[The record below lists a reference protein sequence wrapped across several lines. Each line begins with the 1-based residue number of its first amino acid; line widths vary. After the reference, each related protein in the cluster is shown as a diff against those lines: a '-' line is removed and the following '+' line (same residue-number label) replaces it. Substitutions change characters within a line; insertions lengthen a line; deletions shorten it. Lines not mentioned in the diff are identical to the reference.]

1 MTPPA
6 LRRHPRPLWARQS
19 VTLGLM
25 LLALHLALLLDLG
38 SGASRA
44 LLLAHFG
51 LFLLWQP
58 VWQGAQQLV
67 PSRALLVVAGSAVL
81 VWWSSWWLLGL
92 WLATLFSLIGGN
104 VPAMGPRRERVAS
117 LLAALYLLAALLVWV
132 VPGLFGN
139 ASIAGAAL
147 VVLRHGLLL
156 PLIVIPFLGT
166 NERRAQ
172 PRYAIDLVYS
182 VLLFLL
188 AVVLVLG
195 TVFVQQVTHND
206 YPVALV
212 KTVTAIAAIML
223 ILSWLWDPRGGFA
236 GIGQVLSRYFLS
248 LGMPFERWM
257 HRLANLAER
266 EADPHQFV
274 ALAVRDMLELPWL
287 VGVEWSAAN
296 REGLVGIVSPFDTHF
311 AFGGLDLRLHTRWRP
326 TPALLLHMRLLAR
339 LLGDYHDAK
348 VREQVQRRTDYL
360 QAIYETGS
368 RLTHDVK
375 NLLQSL
381 RSLCAAAATTS
392 GDDADALLRLIQRQ
406 LPQIAQRLQST
417 LDKLDARRSGPVD
430 MVSAADWWR
439 ALTQQY
445 AHEGIEFEVIG
456 EVEPAALVPGDL
468 FDSVADNLLQ
478 NALAKRRRG
487 ETVAV
492 RATLRHGGGGGAF
505 SIADV
510 GEAIPESLARELF
523 RAPVASD
530 DGLGVGLYQSARHA
544 AELGYVLEL
553 SSNVVGEVCF
563 TLRPGTLVSAISDAA

>member
-1 MTPPA
+1 MTPP
-6 LRRHPRPLWARQS
+6 RGVRSRSLWQRQNLM
-19 VTLGLM
+19 LGLM
-25 LLALHLALLLDLG
+25 LLALHLALLLGLG
-38 SGASRA
+38 SGPSRA

-92 WLATLFSLIGGN
+92 WLAALFSLIGGN
-104 VPAMGPRRERVAS
+104 VPAMGLRRERFAS

-132 VPGLFGN
+132 VPGLFGTV
-139 ASIAGAAL
+139 SVTGAAL
-147 VVLRHGLLL
+147 VVLRHCLLL
-156 PLIVIPFLGT
+156 PIVVIPFLGAS
-166 NERRAQ
+166 ERRAQ

-182 VLLFLL
+182 VLLYLL
-188 AVVLVLG
+188 VVVLVLG

-212 KTVTAIAAIML
+212 KTVTALAAIML

-266 EADPHQFV
+266 EADPCRFV
-274 ALAVRDMLELPWL
+274 DLAARDMLALPWL
-287 VGVEWSAAN
+287 VGIEWSASDQ
-296 REGLVGIVSPFDTHF
+296 EGLVGTASPFDTRF
-311 AFGGLDLRLHTRWRP
+311 AFGGLQLRLYARWRP

-339 LLGDYHDAK
+339 LLADYHDAK
-348 VREQVQRRTDYL
+348 VREQAQRRTDYL

-381 RSLCAAAATTS
+381 RSLCAAAATS
-392 GDDADALLRLIQRQ
+392 NSADADALVRLIQRQ

-417 LDKLDARRSGPVD
+417 LDKLEARRAGPAD
-430 MVSAADWWR
+430 MVDAADWWR
-439 ALTQQY
+439 GIAQQY
-445 AHEGIEFEVIG
+445 GHEGVEFGAVGNDMAGVLLPG
-456 EVEPAALVPGDL
+456 EMFG
-468 FDSVADNLLQ
+468 SVADNLIQ

-487 ETVAV
+487 EATRVV
-492 RATLRHGGGGGAF
+492 ATLHHDGRGAGFAVTDGGA
-505 SIADV
+505 
-510 GEAIPESLARELF
+510 AIPEALAGELF

-530 DGLGVGLYQSARHA
+530 EGLGVGLYQSARYA

-553 SSNVVGEVCF
+553 SANRDGEVRF
-563 TLRPGTLVSAISDAA
+563 ALRPAAEVATASDAA